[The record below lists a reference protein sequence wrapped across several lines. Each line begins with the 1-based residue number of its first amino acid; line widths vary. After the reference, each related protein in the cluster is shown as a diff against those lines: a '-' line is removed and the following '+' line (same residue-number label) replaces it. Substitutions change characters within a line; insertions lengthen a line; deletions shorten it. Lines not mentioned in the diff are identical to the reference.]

1 MLRLLGESGGS
12 TTHWVV
18 RIEPEKESDGEASA
32 DPNAI
37 YIECARL
44 KDAAELGLTLEDG
57 KRIT

>member
-1 MLRLLGESGGS
+1 MR
-12 TTHWVV
+12 WVV
-18 RIEPEKESDGEASA
+18 RIEPEKEGDGEASA

-37 YIECARL
+37 YIERARL